1 VQTSAFRVE
10 VIRFSLLVVLTVALL
25 SVAIR
30 LASHSE
36 SHQSLQPGPRET
48 TSTVP
53 SGSTAPTTAGPTTSG
68 PSSPVTTPSTAPRTA
83 GATPAPHTAPGS
95 GGGSAGGSSGQ
106 SGQQTQPVLPVTGY
120 DAALKLAALSMVLIG
135 AGALTVR
142 SSRR

>member
-1 VQTSAFRVE
+1 MQTSAFRVE

-48 TSTVP
+48 TSAVP
-53 SGSTAPTTAGPTTSG
+53 SGSTTPTTSA
-68 PSSPVTTPSTAPRTA
+68 PSSPIITPSTTPPTTGATA
-83 GATPAPHTAPGS
+83 GATPAPRTAPGS
-95 GGGSAGGSSGQ
+95 GGGGSTGGSGGQ

-120 DAALKLAALSMVLIG
+120 DGALKLAALSMVLIG